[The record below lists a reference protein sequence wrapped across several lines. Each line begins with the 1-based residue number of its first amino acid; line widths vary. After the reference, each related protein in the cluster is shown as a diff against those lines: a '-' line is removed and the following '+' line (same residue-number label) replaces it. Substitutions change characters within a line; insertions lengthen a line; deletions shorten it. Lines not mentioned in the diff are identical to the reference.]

1 MKRIIS
7 LSFAISLVFMLTGCD
22 WLRSTLGMPTS
33 DELERYKQFTQ
44 VVSDSVPA
52 PKVSDST
59 TISSDSVGGNQAVIT
74 DKPETQ
80 APAQAQAQAHAQA
93 QVQTQPSTTT
103 VASSTSQEMRFYVIA
118 GSFSDAANAEKMAT
132 YLKESGYSPIRLTF
146 KNGYN
151 VVASSA
157 HKQISEAYA
166 SLRKLLELDF
176 SPEDIWIYDS
186 EKQKLHIQT
195 K

>member
-7 LSFAISLVFMLTGCD
+7 FIFAISLVFIFTGCD

-33 DELERYKQFTQ
+33 EELQRYRQSFP
-44 VVSDSVPA
+44 VVAD
-52 PKVSDST
+52 T
-59 TISSDSVGGNQAVIT
+59 TSKPVVKDTAVVVNDT
-74 DKPETQ
+74 LTHDKPL
-80 APAQAQAQAHAQA
+80 
-93 QVQTQPSTTT
+93 VNTT
-103 VASSTSQEMRFYVIA
+103 VAPAPSAEARFYVIA
-118 GSFSDAANAEKMAT
+118 GSFSDAANADKMAL
-132 YLKESGYSPIRLTF
+132 YLKESGYTPIRLTF
-146 KNGYN
+146 RNGYN

-157 HKQISEAYA
+157 HKEVSEAYA